1 MRHRDDHPDDDPRRF
16 DDAPVDPFPADPPPA
31 GTVGDPLTPGEAA
44 HPAAAHTGADA
55 SAETTEAHSRGGY
68 QELDKIKHSL
78 SARMWTGMIVGALVL
93 IVLLVF
99 VIQNPDSTDFQIFAW
114 HFTMPLGVAILL
126 AAIAGALI
134 TAVVGAVR
142 MFQLRRAAKRAHR

>member
-1 MRHRDDHPDDDPRRF
+1 MRHRDDHPDDEPRRF
-16 DDAPVDPFPADPPPA
+16 DDAH
-31 GTVGDPLTPGEAA
+31 GD
-44 HPAAAHTGADA
+44 PAAADPATGEPHLGDHLAPPTTAQVGADA
-55 SAETTEAHSRGGY
+55 PEEPHPRGGY

-99 VIQNPDSTDFQIFAW
+99 VIQNPDSTDFQIFTW